1 MRSPH
6 HRRSLLGRSAA
17 GVLAAGVLG
26 FGALSCRGDAPAE
39 WRIGLVGVFEGPMA
53 FASGVP
59 AQNGARLAVDELN
72 AAGGVLIDGR
82 PHRVVLIERE
92 TAPRPDA
99 AASTVR
105 ALINLDSV
113 DVVIGP
119 QTSNLAV
126 TAGAVAEASGVPM
139 ITPMASNPQVTAGRR
154 MVTRLAFVDAFQ
166 GEVLARF
173 AAESLGV
180 RRAAALHAASS
191 EYGREI
197 TRLFQTTFERLGGTM
212 VRVETFNAD
221 EPNDHSAQLRRIV
234 AARPDAILL
243 PSFVVHDSAQVR
255 IARALG
261 FRGVFLGS
269 DAWDILTMAERRDA
283 LGSVV
288 VANWDR
294 RSTRATTLAFTRAWA
309 TRFDDRPRATAA
321 ATYDAVHL
329 LALAAQRAGVR
340 GGVALADSL
349 RNFGAYDGA
358 FTDYR
363 FVGHGDPLRGAV
375 LLEVDAD
382 STRIRAFVP
391 PAPR

>member
-1 MRSPH
+1 M
-6 HRRSLLGRSAA
+6 
-17 GVLAAGVLG
+17 LAC
-26 FGALSCRGDAPAE
+26 GAEAPEE

-53 FASGVP
+53 FASGLP
-59 AQNGARLAVDELN
+59 GQYGARLAVDEIN
-72 AAGGVLIDGR
+72 AAGGIRIAGR
-82 PHRVVLIERE
+82 PYRLVLIERE
-92 TAPRPDA
+92 TPPRPDA
-99 AASTVR
+99 AATTVR

-113 DVVIGP
+113 DVVVGP
-119 QTSNLAV
+119 QTSNLAI
-126 TAGAVAEASGVPM
+126 TAGAVAEASRVPM

-197 TRLFQTTFERLGGTM
+197 TRLFRETFERLGGTM
-212 VRVETFNAD
+212 TRVETFNAD
-221 EPNDHSAQLRRIV
+221 EANDHSAQLRRIV
-234 AARPDAILL
+234 ATRPDAILL

-294 RSTRATTLAFTRAWA
+294 RSDRAATLAFTRAWEA
-309 TRFDDRPRATAA
+309 RYEDRPRATGA
-321 ATYDAVHL
+321 ATYDAVKL
-329 LALAAQRAGVR
+329 LALAAQRAGAL
-340 GGVALADSL
+340 GGQALSEAL
-349 RNFGAYDGA
+349 RNLGPYEGA
-358 FTDYR
+358 FTDYQ
-363 FVGHGDPLRGAV
+363 FNGSGDPKRGAV
-375 LLEVDAD
+375 LLEVDED

-391 PAPR
+391 PQP